1 MSIKTLTAAMKHK
14 GMSLDVAYEYTNH
27 FSKRSQQRAITEEE
41 IKYAL
46 CEGEEVEKQG
56 FLFYIVGGK
65 VTKAGLSPQKRKKL
79 KNLVVVA
86 SADDNVLIT
95 TYRNNDPFK
104 HVAKKPNKIVRYA
117 A

>member
-1 MSIKTLTAAMKHK
+1 MSVKTLTAAMNHQ
-14 GMSLDVAYEYTNH
+14 GMSLDVAYEYTIH
-27 FSKRSQQRAITEEE
+27 FSKRSQQRAITKEE

-56 FLFYIVGGK
+56 FLFYIVGEK
-65 VTKAGLSPQKRKKL
+65 VTKKGLKPQKRKKL
-79 KNLVVVA
+79 KNLVVVT

-95 TYRNNDPFK
+95 TYRNNNPFK
-104 HVAKKPNKIVRYA
+104 HVAKKPKRIVRYA

>member
-1 MSIKTLTAAMKHK
+1 MSIKIITAAMNYT
-14 GMSLDVAYEYTNH
+14 GMSLDVDYEYTNH
-27 FSKRSQQRAITEEE
+27 FSKRSQQRAITEAE

-56 FLFYIVGGK
+56 FLFYIVGEK
-65 VTKAGLSPQKRKKL
+65 VAKEGLSPQKRKKL
-79 KNLVVVA
+79 KNLVVVTA
-86 SADDNVLIT
+86 ANDNVLIT

-104 HVAKKPNKIVRYA
+104 HVAKKPNKIIRYA